1 MIRLKLWRLQAKL
14 TQAEAARQLGVGE
27 STLAMLETGRLRPT
41 QGQLEV
47 LRKSFGLETDTLFE
61 SVRER
66 VGTPL

>member
-14 TQAEAARQLGVGE
+14 TQAEAARQLGLGE

-47 LRKSFGLETDTLFE
+47 LRKSFGPETDTLFE

-66 VGTPL
+66 VGMGS